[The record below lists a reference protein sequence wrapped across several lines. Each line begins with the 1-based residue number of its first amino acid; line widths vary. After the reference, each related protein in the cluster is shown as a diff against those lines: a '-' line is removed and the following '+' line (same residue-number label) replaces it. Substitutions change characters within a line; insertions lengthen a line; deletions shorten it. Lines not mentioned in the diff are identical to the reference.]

1 MIEKLAFAK
10 INLFLDVEGVR
21 DDAYHNIISIMQSI
35 DWADEVR
42 IEITPIGEGIRLT
55 CSDSD
60 IPTDERNTAHKAARL
75 FLERIGNGA
84 GVSIHITKNIPHAAG
99 LAGGSAD
106 AAAVLL
112 GLNELFQFPL
122 STEELLVIG
131 KKIGADVP
139 FCIMG
144 GTVLVT
150 GIGEKL
156 EKLAAFPPCY
166 IVCAKMGE
174 GVPTPQ
180 AYAELDRKFDK
191 FRAYQPK
198 GQNLSCVKTA
208 MERGELSTLR
218 SAVFNIFESVVEPE
232 RPSVTSLKRAL
243 LSCGATVAMMSGSG
257 PSVFGI
263 FEDLS
268 AAEAANRQL
277 LALGAISRVCRPTQG
292 NI

>member
-21 DDAYHNIISIMQSI
+21 DDAYHNIISVMQSI
-35 DWADEVR
+35 DWTDTVQ
-42 IEITPIGEGIRLT
+42 IEAKPIGEGICLT

-60 IPTDERNTAHKAARL
+60 IPTDQRNTAYKAAHL
-75 FLERIGNGA
+75 FLERINSESGIF
-84 GVSIHITKNIPHAAG
+84 IHINKNIPHAAG

-122 STEELLVIG
+122 TTEELLIIG

-156 EKLAAFPPCY
+156 EKLTACPSCH

-180 AYAELDRKFDK
+180 AYAALDQKFDN
-191 FRAYQPK
+191 FRDYKPQHQK
-198 GQNLSCVKTA
+198 LSHMKSA
-208 MERGELSTLR
+208 MKRGELPTFR
-218 SAVFNIFESVVEPE
+218 DAVFNIFESVVEPE
-232 RPSVTSLKRAL
+232 RPAVTVLKQVL
-243 LSCGATVAMMSGSG
+243 LSHGASVAMMSGSG

-268 AAEAANRQL
+268 AADAANRHL
-277 LALGAISRVCRPTQG
+277 LTLGAISRVCRPTQS